1 MFLKEQAKNKP
12 RLEKTPTTKEL
23 LHVMEKFG
31 FVPLPSA
38 EKQKKQ
44 KQRLSLPGS
53 KVLEPEIQKRPRC
66 FHKEKT
72 NVLRGAYYGSV
83 VRDVKS
89 GEGYFEWVDGFVA
102 EGVWKEGEL
111 NGFCV
116 LRISEMDAEKWPKP
130 LDPKQY
136 STTPLGYRG
145 YVKSNRFHGKGLL
158 LR

>member
-1 MFLKEQAKNKP
+1 MKDQAKSKP
-12 RLEKTPTTKEL
+12 RPAQTPNPKEL
-23 LHVMEKFG
+23 LLVMERFG
-31 FVPLPSA
+31 FGPLTPA

-44 KQRLSLPGS
+44 KQRLGLPGG
-53 KVLEPEIQKRPRC
+53 KTLDPEIQKRPRC

-72 NVLRGAYYGSV
+72 NLLRGAYFGSV

-111 NGFCV
+111 NGFCS
-116 LRISEMDAEKWPKP
+116 LRISELPPEKWPKP

-136 STTPLGYRG
+136 NSTPLGYRG